1 MRSRISCCLFSLRT
15 SFSCQ
20 VSKSL
25 FDAEVFCNPL
35 SCLNPFFK
43 LVVIEKY
50 LAHSGYYTYMRLIHC
65 TQKLL
70 KELGNPPLAEASLPN
85 ANEGLGNWYANI
97 IRIDRKKCLLFV
109 NEGTLYSFLIPCVLK
124 AKLKNIRNEFLN
136 NLVINLQYE
145 GFSLE
150 VINRVCQEYQ
160 EIMFAKTASKHVL
173 GAMTQLSFEYGV
185 LIEMKEGLQNVKV
198 PELNHTINRTILK
211 GIKYLHPIEA
221 LREACR

>member
-1 MRSRISCCLFSLRT
+1 M
-15 SFSCQ
+15 
-20 VSKSL
+20 K
-25 FDAEVFCNPL
+25 
-35 SCLNPFFK
+35 
-43 LVVIEKY
+43 
-50 LAHSGYYTYMRLIHC
+50 LIHC

-70 KELGNPPLAEASLPN
+70 KELGNPPLTEASMLN

-136 NLVINLQYE
+136 NLVLNLQYE

-150 VINRVCQEYQ
+150 VINRVCQEYR

-173 GAMTQLSFEYGV
+173 GVMTQLFFEYGV
-185 LIEMKEGLQNVKV
+185 LIEMKEGLQNVKAL
-198 PELNHTINRTILK
+198 ELNHTINRTILK

-221 LREACR
+221 LRETCR